1 MYTYICIYIGVW
13 VVLVVVRRAWLRL
26 GQGRHLP
33 YKDRQITHTYTDREQ
48 HPRHRHTHAHDKN
61 NTPNPQTNTSHK
73 HLKVPPVMTVRA
85 EKSTRLPTRLPRYS
99 YIYIYI
105 YNIIYIYAYMCIVA
119 SRAEQVPPVMTVRA
133 EKSTRFPIRFPRTR
147 PSLPLRRCEMA
158 LSGRP
163 ERVVAGCTPGRVFV
177 MKVARWYCSSETCCS
192 WMWFG
197 APLRSCSR
205 NERLVRTMSMSL
217 TVRSSSPRPTAE
229 SIWIEGRTCAGS
241 AKRWTVEST
250 GGVSQNLSP
259 G

>member
-73 HLKVPPVMTVRA
+73 HLK
-85 EKSTRLPTRLPRYS
+85 
-99 YIYIYI
+99 
-105 YNIIYIYAYMCIVA
+105 
-119 SRAEQVPPVMTVRA
+119 VPPVMTVRA